1 MVKAYWRSFGT
12 EVIFDGAFRKRIF
25 VFCWFPHTFNWIIH
39 LKLFRALPL
48 FSVNLWWCYKKHFQ
62 LIWWKYSVEALCWM
76 RVCKLATYF
85 SGKQNGDVFCVIHLG
100 ILACTFIS
108 PRPKQMGT
116 VYLFIQI
123 GKCSSAK
130 LWFGL
135 ILRHRFK
142 AIKDAFQLVWDQI
155 SDLANAVRSVL

>member
-1 MVKAYWRSFGT
+1 MMLQEAFPAHLVKVLTRGP
-12 EVIFDGAFRKRIF
+12 VL
-25 VFCWFPHTFNWIIH
+25 N
-39 LKLFRALPL
+39 
-48 FSVNLWWCYKKHFQ
+48 
-62 LIWWKYSVEALCWM
+62 
-76 RVCKLATYF
+76 VCKLATYF
-85 SGKQNGDVFCVIHLG
+85 SGKRNGDVFCVIHLG

-130 LWFGL
+130 LRFGL

-142 AIKDAFQLVWDQI
+142 AIKDAFQLV
-155 SDLANAVRSVL
+155 